1 MSKSLP
7 GLGSQRCAASHAW
20 KQFLKCRSRRSRSG
34 CGEASWGSTDSIRPS
49 RLHQALPRLMAGM
62 LCFGYLLVF
71 AITVVGGWLNDL
83 SGTVAL
89 AFLPTL
95 LISLVA
101 MASTRR
107 LLVSRPQEA

>member
-1 MSKSLP
+1 VFGFFTSALFIFVLALP
-7 GLGSQRCAASHAW
+7 AW
-20 KQFLKCRSRRSRSG
+20 LV
-34 CGEASWGSTDSIRPS
+34 
-49 RLHQALPRLMAGM
+49 RLAALPRLMAGM

-83 SGTVAL
+83 SGVVAL

-95 LISLVA
+95 LISLAA

-107 LLVSRPQEA
+107 LLASRQAEA